1 MTHFR
6 ASIDSPIRPWY
17 DNHKNAMGIYL
28 NPGNRGFV
36 PAIPGV
42 LGSLWQRRCW
52 RPITAGAAL
61 MHYFLM
67 GLKYRSISG
76 YSLFWYEESGALAAG
91 YFPEDANSFDEWDC
105 VFRERKEDSEAQKR
119 YLDFLRNP
127 LKDNEFVG
135 LAYMAGILT
144 IKKYGSHSALN
155 MFDEFSMTDLRM
167 LAEFVGFTE
176 PEVQRKY
183 F

>member
-1 MTHFR
+1 M
-6 ASIDSPIRPWY
+6 
-17 DNHKNAMGIYL
+17 
-28 NPGNRGFV
+28 
-36 PAIPGV
+36 
-42 LGSLWQRRCW
+42 
-52 RPITAGAAL
+52 
-61 MHYFLM
+61 
-67 GLKYRSISG
+67 RSIQDVSQEMPIP
-76 YSLFWYEESGALAAG
+76 FAFIIDES
-91 YFPEDANSFDEWDC
+91 DC
-105 VFRERKEDSEAQKR
+105 IFRERKEDSEAQKC
-119 YLDFLRNP
+119 YLDFLRNL

-135 LAYMAGILT
+135 LAYMTGILP